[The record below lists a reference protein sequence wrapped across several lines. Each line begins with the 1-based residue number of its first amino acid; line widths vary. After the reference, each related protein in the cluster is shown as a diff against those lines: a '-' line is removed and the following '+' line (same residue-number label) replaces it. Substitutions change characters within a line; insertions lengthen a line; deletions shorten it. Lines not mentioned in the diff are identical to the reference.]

1 MNAKVEVPKIT
12 RCLRVEIVKPLNV
25 TWDEAGT
32 LLRGQRAVM
41 HRLMNAAVLGYLDDR
56 KLDKEGKAE
65 VSVYLRVGQT
75 LDEFREWARKH
86 KDSGVKRFADIDVG
100 TGIQSAIA
108 QMGADAYQKWRKGKG
123 NERIPSFGKGQPIPV
138 RAQESRLRKEPKGFV
153 LECKLLSGTGAWHQ
167 FALAASTGR
176 HYEALRNLAEQKH
189 GYAMAAIKL
198 DYCERKKKWYALL
211 SYSYPRPPSAAECD
225 PDRVMTLHRGVHNF
239 LVAMSSAGHYNVVA
253 RGGKLMALKR
263 KLAARRRSM
272 AAIPSG
278 ELGTGAKGHGTE
290 RRYESREALGDKE
303 ARCVKTF
310 CQQTGAKVRLLAKQ
324 WGCGRIVIGDYGG
337 IDADEERA
345 LRRFVPRFP
354 LYQLKSAIGNALDPL
369 SLNLEE
375 VSEAHVSQTCPRCSN
390 RESGQ
395 HNRRTG
401 IFHCTICAFERPAD
415 WVSALLMLRT
425 AEPLH
430 NEHDK
435 RLEAQYE
442 VEKKLRDSK
451 SVEVNEAEEKADS
464 TALTRGHERPRIGEA
479 KAEPSLSG
487 GNSQEVH
494 DPPSRSPRQS
504 SARAGERSGAVQKTG
519 TARSPVIMP
528 ESETDNAKSAA
539 GAPSKSRLN
548 KGARKPIGKAVKG
561 KGPS

>member
-1 MNAKVEVPKIT
+1 MNAKVEIPKIT

-25 TWDEAGT
+25 TWDEAGA

-56 KLDKEGKAE
+56 RLGKGEKPE

-75 LDEFREWARKH
+75 LEEFREWARKH
-86 KDSGVKRFADIDVG
+86 KDTGVRRFADVDVA

-108 QMGADAYQKWRKGKG
+108 QIGADAFQKWRKGKG

-138 RAQESRLRKEPKGFV
+138 RAQESRLRKEPKGYV
-153 LECKLLSGTGAWHQ
+153 LECKLLTGSSPWHQ

-176 HYEALRNLAEQKH
+176 HFETLRNLAEEKH
-189 GYAMAAIKL
+189 GYMMAAIKL

-211 SYSYPRPPSAAECD
+211 SYSYPRPPSARECD

-253 RGGKLMALKR
+253 RGGKLMDMKR

-272 AAIPSG
+272 AAIPAV
-278 ELGTGAKGHGTE
+278 ELGTGAKGRGTQ
-290 RRYESREALGDKE
+290 RRYESREGLGDKE
-303 ARCVKTF
+303 ARFIKTF
-310 CQQTGAKVRLLAKQ
+310 CQQTAAKVRLLAKQ

-337 IDADEERA
+337 TDDAEERA

-369 SLNLEE
+369 SIRLEE
-375 VSEAHVSQTCPRCSN
+375 VSEAYLSQTCPRCTN

-401 IFHCTICAFERPAD
+401 IFHCRICAFERPAD

-425 AEPLH
+425 AEPTE
-430 NEHDK
+430 NEHDR
-435 RLEAQYE
+435 RLEKQYGIE
-442 VEKKLRDSK
+442 EKLRGSQAATDT
-451 SVEVNEAEEKADS
+451 NEAEESADS
-464 TALTRGHERPRIGEA
+464 TALTRGHERSRIGDA
-479 KAEPSLSG
+479 QADPNLSG
-487 GNSQEVH
+487 GNLQEVH
-494 DPPSRSPRQS
+494 DPPSRSRQS
-504 SARAGERSGAVQKTG
+504 QPSTRAGERSGADALEKRKATEKTKV
-519 TARSPVIMP
+519 T
-528 ESETDNAKSAA
+528 SASIR
-539 GAPSKSRLN
+539 P
-548 KGARKPIGKAVKG
+548 ARKAAPKPAKG
-561 KGPS
+561 QVA